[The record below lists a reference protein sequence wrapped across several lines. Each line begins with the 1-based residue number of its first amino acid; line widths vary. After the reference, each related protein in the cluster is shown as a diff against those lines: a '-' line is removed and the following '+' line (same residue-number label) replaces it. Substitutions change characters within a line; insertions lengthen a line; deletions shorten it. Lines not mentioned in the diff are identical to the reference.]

1 LGTFTP
7 EKVTEMS
14 DLLAQVLP
22 NGHLVMPP
30 EFRDLV
36 RRAKVFTVTEQDG
49 CLLLTPVGLPEVARQ
64 EDLLS
69 PVLEQQATQR
79 REKISRWQA
88 ARHPTEESKAR
99 VLNLAG
105 LVSEEGVPS
114 DVSGNF
120 RDHLYGT
127 EA

>member
-1 LGTFTP
+1 
-7 EKVTEMS
+7 MS

-22 NGHLVMPP
+22 NGHLVVPP

-36 RRAKVFTVTEQDG
+36 RRARVFIVTEQNG
-49 CLLLTPVGLPEVARQ
+49 SLLLTPVGLPEVAQ
-64 EDLLS
+64 QDDLLS
-69 PVLEQQATQR
+69 PELEQQATHR
-79 REKISRWQA
+79 REEISRWQA
-88 ARHPTEESKAR
+88 ARRPTEESKSR